1 MTQSSEGSYLM
12 LRRTLRT
19 ATVVIAGGLLLSA
32 ASIPSVQ
39 AQSGPPGQT
48 QEEQNPDGKEDGK
61 EKSADQA
68 KAEEEQ
74 AKARAMAEYEEAAVK
89 LPRSAGAA
97 ECVWTGRRIASLL
110 WRDDIDTA
118 NRYIGL
124 YDRFG
129 CSSEHLKIA
138 FRCVVQQGPIDPK
151 AADRLASRVHGC
163 WIAPKEST
171 QTSSQ
176 ATTGATEKNGTI
188 PN

>member
-1 MTQSSEGSYLM
+1 MTQSSEGTFFM
-12 LRRTLRT
+12 LRRTFRA
-19 ATVVIAGGLLLSA
+19 ATVVIAGGLLLLA

-48 QEEQNPDGKEDGK
+48 QEEQKPDGKEDGK

-151 AADRLASRVHGC
+151 AANRLASRVHGC
-163 WIAPKEST
+163 WISPTEPT
-171 QTSSQ
+171 QSSQ
-176 ATTGATEKNGTI
+176 ATSGATEKNGTI

>member
-1 MTQSSEGSYLM
+1 M

-19 ATVVIAGGLLLSA
+19 ATVLIAGGLLLS
-32 ASIPSVQ
+32 SVLTSSAQ
-39 AQSGPPGQT
+39 AQSAPSEQT
-48 QEEQNPDGKEDGK
+48 QGEQTSNDKAQGEV
-61 EKSADQA
+61 KSADQA
-68 KAEEEQ
+68 KAEEES
-74 AKARAMAEYEEAAVK
+74 AKARAMAEYEEADTK
-89 LPRSAGAA
+89 LPRSAGAP
-97 ECVWTGRRIASLL
+97 ECVWTGRRITSLL

-124 YDRFG
+124 YERFG
-129 CSSEHLKIA
+129 CSQEHLKIA

-163 WIAPKEST
+163 WIAPKEPT

-176 ATTGATEKNGTI
+176 ATTGATEENGTT

>member
-1 MTQSSEGSYLM
+1 M

-19 ATVVIAGGLLLSA
+19 ATVLIAGGLLLS
-32 ASIPSVQ
+32 SVLTPSAQ
-39 AQSGPPGQT
+39 AQSAPSEQT
-48 QEEQNPDGKEDGK
+48 QGEQTSNDKAEGEV
-61 EKSADQA
+61 KSADQA
-68 KAEEEQ
+68 KAEEES
-74 AKARAMAEYEEAAVK
+74 AKARAVAEYEEADAK
-89 LPRSAGAA
+89 LSRSAGAP
-97 ECVWTGRRIASLL
+97 ECVWTGRRITSLL

-129 CSSEHLKIA
+129 CSQEHLKIA

-151 AADRLASRVHGC
+151 AADRLASRVQGC
-163 WIAPKEST
+163 WIAPMEPT